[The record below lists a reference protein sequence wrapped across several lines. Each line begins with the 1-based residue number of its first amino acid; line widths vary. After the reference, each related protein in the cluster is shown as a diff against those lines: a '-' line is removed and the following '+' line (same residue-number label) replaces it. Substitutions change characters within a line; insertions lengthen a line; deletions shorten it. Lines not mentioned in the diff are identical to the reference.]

1 MELEE
6 FVKEFR
12 KLSIEANISVDEY
25 KIKKFYAY
33 MKLIQDWNEKINL
46 TTILEPKEMI
56 IKHFIDSLTISKR
69 IKDDSRVID
78 IGTGAGFPGIP
89 LKIVNESINI
99 TLVDSLNKRIIFL
112 NDVVEKL
119 ELKNVEIL
127 HGRAEDFAQD
137 SKYREKYDYVISRAV
152 APLNILSEY
161 LIPYASINGEI
172 IAMKGDNALEEI
184 KNSQNAL
191 KQLNSYIVEEEKI
204 ELPEHVGNRYIILI
218 KKRSKTSM
226 KYPRKAGIPKKNPL

>member
-112 NDVVEKL
+112 N
-119 ELKNVEIL
+119 ELFIN
-127 HGRAEDFAQD
+127 
-137 SKYREKYDYVISRAV
+137 KYNCNR
-152 APLNILSEY
+152 
-161 LIPYASINGEI
+161 
-172 IAMKGDNALEEI
+172 DN
-184 KNSQNAL
+184 
-191 KQLNSYIVEEEKI
+191 
-204 ELPEHVGNRYIILI
+204 LI
-218 KKRSKTSM
+218 KR
-226 KYPRKAGIPKKNPL
+226 